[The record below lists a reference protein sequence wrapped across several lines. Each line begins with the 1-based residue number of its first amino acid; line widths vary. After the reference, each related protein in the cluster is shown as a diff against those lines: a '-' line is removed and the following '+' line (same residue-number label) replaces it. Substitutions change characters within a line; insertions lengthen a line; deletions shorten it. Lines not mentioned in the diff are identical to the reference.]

1 MKRGNKASALLAL
14 MAIGMN
20 FSGFAQEDPL
30 LSETDNVVST
40 DQIDIEGL
48 YKKKK
53 QPSQAD
59 KIQAL
64 RRKLEEQHEQM
75 MRKKIEDMRLE
86 EERKLAR
93 KLQKALNGQAQAMDQ
108 VSTTYAAPAKVQAP
122 APAPVKKVKELKN
135 SFTVAGGFMNIA
147 SEQND
152 LDANFNMKLSLE
164 NKVHPRFAVGVSFRY
179 VDINMN
185 DVNGYS
191 NTGATYVN
199 PATGQVSFQNGSSTV
214 GREVSYKQMSFGAH
228 GKFFFA
234 VDSKIRPFA
243 GAGIAY
249 NRGNFKY
256 EQSNNYYGYNNN
268 QEQEV
273 GSNHVAG
280 NLGAGAVVQFTPMF
294 SAELAVQYEKALTS
308 GVAESDANSSS
319 DEINLRNLATDIEE
333 ADVVS
338 VNVGLS
344 LNF

>member
-1 MKRGNKASALLAL
+1 MKRGKQASALLAL
-14 MAIGMN
+14 MAIGFN
-20 FSGFAQEDPL
+20 FQGFAQEDPL
-30 LSETDNVVST
+30 LHETDSVVNT

-59 KIQAL
+59 KVQAL
-64 RRKLEEQHEQM
+64 RRKLEAQHEQM

-93 KLQKALNGQAQAMDQ
+93 KLQKALNGQMQAMDQ
-108 VSTTYAAPAKVQAP
+108 VSTTYAAPVKVQAP
-122 APAPVKKVKELKN
+122 APAPVKKAADKKN

-147 SEQND
+147 SETND
-152 LDANFNMKLSLE
+152 LDANFNMKLALE

-179 VDINMN
+179 VSLNMTDEN
-185 DVNGYS
+185 NNYLNNVNSFGYYNAYNS
-191 NTGATYVN
+191 QY
-199 PATGQVSFQNGSSTV
+199 QNG
-214 GREVSYKQMSFGAH
+214 REISYKQMSFGAH

-243 GAGIAY
+243 GAGVAY
-249 NRGNFKY
+249 NRGTFKY
-256 EQSNNYYGYNNN
+256 EQNDSFNYNGYNFGD
-268 QEQEV
+268 EKV

-294 SAELAVQYEKALTS
+294 SAELAVSYEKALTS
-308 GVAESDANSSS
+308 GVAESDSNSSP
-319 DEINLRNLATDIEE
+319 DEQRLRNLATDIEE

>member
-1 MKRGNKASALLAL
+1 MKRGKSASALLAL

-20 FSGFAQEDPL
+20 FNGFAQEDPL
-30 LSETDNVVST
+30 LSETDSVVNT

-64 RRKLEEQHEQM
+64 RRKLEAQHEQM

-93 KLQKALNGQAQAMDQ
+93 KLQNALNGQMQAMDQ
-108 VSTTYAAPAKVQAP
+108 VSTSYAAPMKVQAP
-122 APAPVKKVKELKN
+122 APAPVKVEAEKKN
-135 SFTVAGGFMNIA
+135 SVTVSGGFMNIA
-147 SEQND
+147 SELND
-152 LDANFNMKLSLE
+152 LDANFNMKLAAES
-164 NKVHPRFAVGVSFRY
+164 KVHPRIAIGVSFRY

-185 DVNGYS
+185 DEQNTYLTNS
-191 NTGATYVN
+191 NFFSSN
-199 PATGQVSFQNGSSTV
+199 VSYNNQYQNG
-214 GREVSYKQMSFGAH
+214 REISYKQMSFGAH

-234 VDSKIRPFA
+234 VDSKIKPFA

-249 NRGNFKY
+249 NRGSFKY
-256 EQSNNYYGYNNN
+256 DQNENFTSNGFNYGDEKVGANN
-268 QEQEV
+268 
-273 GSNHVAG
+273 VAG
-280 NLGAGAVVQFTPMF
+280 NIGAGAVVQFSPMF
-294 SAELAVQYEKALTS
+294 SAELAVNYEKALTS
-308 GVAESDANSSS
+308 GVAESDNNSSP
-319 DEINLRNLATDIEE
+319 DEQRLRNLAKDIEE

-344 LNF
+344 LHF